1 MAHPSS
7 SSSESQPLLDR
18 NIDEQST
25 LSPTPTANRPTGS
38 KLPDLPGRAIIH
50 MVEAEGQVS
59 QALKT
64 LWDEFKDFINKGNVL
79 DLAVGIVMGAAF
91 SRVVNSLVEDILLPP
106 MGLLVGSNFEH
117 KFWVLQYGQSKKATD
132 ASSSSS
138 LADSQVSRMVLAAH
152 QVYHT
157 IEQAQDDGA
166 VTLNYGRFLQYSV
179 KFLVVSAVLY
189 LVIRGALLFRRIPI
203 VGS

>member
-1 MAHPSS
+1 MAQPSS
-7 SSSESQPLLDR
+7 SSSESQPLLEH
-18 NIDEQST
+18 NIDEQRT
-25 LSPTPTANRPTGS
+25 LPPTPTGS
-38 KLPDLPGRAIIH
+38 KLPYLPGRAIIH

-59 QALKT
+59 QALKS

-79 DLAVGIVMGAAF
+79 DLAVGIIMGAAF
-91 SRVVNSLVEDILLPP
+91 SKVVNSLVEDILLPP

-117 KFWVLQYGQSKKATD
+117 KFWVLQYGQSKKTTTT
-132 ASSSSS
+132 SSSP
-138 LADSQVSRMVLAAH
+138 LADNPVLSAVFAAH

-166 VTLNYGRFLQYSV
+166 ITLNYGRFIQYSV